1 MTPGRVACGLAL
13 LAVFCVLGI
22 FFFPV
27 VDGPYSA
34 VHGPVTALLSIRAAA
49 RLRMTIVR
57 ARITALRGWFG
68 SVGMALA
75 TPSRAALEK
84 AAAGSNRVLVDL
96 GIVLRC

>member
-27 VDGPYSA
+27 MNGPYSA

-57 ARITALRGWFG
+57 AGVTALRGWFG
-68 SVGMALA
+68 RVGMSLA
-75 TPSRAALEK
+75 TWLWTALQIVRTGPTSLPAEF
-84 AAAGSNRVLVDL
+84 A
-96 GIVLRC
+96 IVLRC

>member
-27 VDGPYSA
+27 MDGPYSA

-57 ARITALRGWFG
+57 AGLTAIRGWFG
-68 SVGMALA
+68 KVG
-75 TPSRAALEK
+75 T
-84 AAAGSNRVLVDL
+84 VLTAFSSISFETGISDL
-96 GIVLRC
+96 DSPPTEFSTVLRC